1 MKINKNSLQARI
13 NNLSKEM
20 GVHANV
26 LLVSFFFDAFI
37 SRLAKSIHADKFVF
51 KGGFYLATL
60 LGVKNRYT
68 ADIDFLLR
76 KETMN
81 ENRLKEIFTDIIAID
96 ADDSI
101 TFEISDISPI
111 RNEDAYGGFSILLTG
126 HLENVRQSFHVD
138 VATGNPITPKDIEY
152 SYQSLISNETIAFR
166 AYNLETVVAEKL
178 QTILFRGLLNSRCKD
193 YYDIYII
200 HQLQWR
206 KISIP
211 DLRKSFETTCQYRKT
226 PFEREKSLLI
236 LEEISKSDILQTRW
250 KNYAKKSSFAKGIT
264 FKATIEACKEVL
276 SSIFSSSGS

>member
-1 MKINKNSLQARI
+1 MN
-13 NNLSKEM
+13 
-20 GVHANV
+20 VHANV

-37 SRLAKSIHADKFVF
+37 SRLAKSTYADKFVF

-76 KETMN
+76 RESMD
-81 ENRLKEIFTDIIAID
+81 ENRLRKIFTDIIAID

-101 TFEISDISPI
+101 TFEIADISPI
-111 RNEDAYGGFSILLTG
+111 RDEDAYGGFSILLTV

-138 VATGNPITPKDIEY
+138 VATGDPITPNDIEY
-152 SYQSLISNETIAFR
+152 SYQSLISHETIAFR

-200 HQLQWR
+200 NQLQWNN
-206 KISIP
+206 INIP
-211 DLRKSFETTCQYRKT
+211 DLKKAFETTCQYRKT
-226 PFEREKSLLI
+226 PFEKEKSLLI

-250 KNYAKKSSFAKGIT
+250 KNYAKKSSFAKDVP
-264 FKATIEACKEVL
+264 FEATIESCKEIL
-276 SSIFSSSGS
+276 DCIF

>member
-13 NNLSKEM
+13 NNLSKELN
-20 GVHANV
+20 VHVNV

-37 SRLAKSIHADKFVF
+37 SRLAKSIYADKFVF

-76 KETMN
+76 KESMD
-81 ENRLKEIFTDIIAID
+81 ENRLREIFSDIIATN

-101 TFEISDISPI
+101 TFEIADISPI
-111 RNEDAYGGFSILLTG
+111 RDEDAYGGFSILLTG

-138 VATGNPITPKDIEY
+138 VATGDPITPTDIEY

-178 QTILFRGLLNSRCKD
+178 QTILFRRLLNSRCKD

-226 PFEREKSLLI
+226 PFEKEESLLI
-236 LEEISKSDILQTRW
+236 LEEISRSNILQTRW
-250 KNYAKKSSFAKGIT
+250 NNYARKASFAKDIT
-264 FKATIEACKEVL
+264 FEATVESCKEIL
-276 SSIFSSSGS
+276 DCIF

>member
-13 NNLSKEM
+13 NNLSKELN
-20 GVHANV
+20 VHANV

-37 SRLAKSIHADKFVF
+37 SRLAKSIHTDKFVF

-76 KETMN
+76 KESMD
-81 ENRLKEIFTDIIAID
+81 ENRLKEIFSDIIATD

-101 TFEISDISPI
+101 TFEIADISPI
-111 RNEDAYGGFSILLTG
+111 RDEDAYGGYSILLTG

-138 VATGNPITPKDIEY
+138 VATGDPITPTDIEY

-166 AYNLETVVAEKL
+166 AYNLETVIAEKL
-178 QTILFRGLLNSRCKD
+178 QTILSRGLLNSRCKD

-200 HQLQWR
+200 NQLQR
-206 KISIP
+206 KNISIP
-211 DLRKSFETTCQYRKT
+211 DLKKSFETTCQYRKT
-226 PFEREKSLLI
+226 PFEKVESLLI
-236 LEEISKSDILQTRW
+236 LEEISKSNILQNRW
-250 KNYAKKSSFAKGIT
+250 SNYARKASYAKDIT
-264 FKATIEACKEVL
+264 FEAMVESCKEIL
-276 SSIFSSSGS
+276 DCIF

>member
-13 NNLSKEM
+13 NNLSKELN
-20 GVHANV
+20 VHANV

-37 SRLAKSIHADKFVF
+37 SRLAKSIYADKFVF

-76 KETMN
+76 KESMD
-81 ENRLKEIFTDIIAID
+81 ENRLREIFSDIIATN

-101 TFEISDISPI
+101 TFEIADISPI
-111 RNEDAYGGFSILLTG
+111 RDEDAYGGFSILLTG

-138 VATGNPITPKDIEY
+138 VATGDPITPTDIEY

-166 AYNLETVVAEKL
+166 AYNLETVIAEKL
-178 QTILFRGLLNSRCKD
+178 QTILSRGMLNSRCKD

-200 HQLQWR
+200 NQLQR
-206 KISIP
+206 KNISIP
-211 DLRKSFETTCQYRKT
+211 DLKKAFVTTCQYRKT
-226 PFEREKSLLI
+226 PFEKEESLLI
-236 LEEISKSDILQTRW
+236 LEEISRSNILQTRW
-250 KNYAKKSSFAKGIT
+250 NNYARKASFAKDIT
-264 FKATIEACKEVL
+264 FEATVESCKEIL
-276 SSIFSSSGS
+276 DCIF

>member
-13 NNLSKEM
+13 NNLSKELN
-20 GVHANV
+20 VHANV

-37 SRLAKSIHADKFVF
+37 SRLAKSIYADKFVF

-76 KETMN
+76 KESMD
-81 ENRLKEIFTDIIAID
+81 ENRLREIFSDIIATN

-101 TFEISDISPI
+101 TFEIADISPI
-111 RNEDAYGGFSILLTG
+111 RDEDAYGGFSILLTG

-138 VATGNPITPKDIEY
+138 VATGDPITPTDIEY

-178 QTILFRGLLNSRCKD
+178 QTILSRGMLNSRCKD

-200 HQLQWR
+200 NQLQR
-206 KISIP
+206 KNISIP
-211 DLRKSFETTCQYRKT
+211 DLKKAFVTTCQYRKT
-226 PFEREKSLLI
+226 PFEKEESLLI
-236 LEEISKSDILQTRW
+236 LEEISRNNIFNLDGTIMLGRHPLQRTLRL
-250 KNYAKKSSFAKGIT
+250 KQRLNLAKRFSIAF
-264 FKATIEACKEVL
+264 
-276 SSIFSSSGS
+276 SSISGS

>member
-20 GVHANV
+20 NVHANV

-37 SRLAKSIHADKFVF
+37 SRLAKSTYANKFVF

-68 ADIDFLLR
+68 ADLDFLLR
-76 KETMN
+76 RETMD
-81 ENRLKEIFTDIIAID
+81 ENRLRKIFTDIIAID

-101 TFEISDISPI
+101 SFEISDISPI
-111 RNEDAYGGFSILLTG
+111 RDEDAYGGFSILLTG
-126 HLENVRQSFHVD
+126 RLENVRQSFHVD
-138 VATGNPITPKDIEY
+138 VATGDPITPKDIEY

-178 QTILFRGLLNSRCKD
+178 QIILSRGMLNSRCKD

-200 HQLQWR
+200 NQLQR
-206 KISIP
+206 KNISIP
-211 DLRKSFETTCQYRKT
+211 DLKKAFVTTCQYRKT
-226 PFEREKSLLI
+226 PFEKEESLLL

-250 KNYAKKSSFAKGIT
+250 KNYAKKSSFAKDVP
-264 FKATIEACKEVL
+264 FEATIESCKEIL
-276 SSIFSSSGS
+276 DCIF

>member
-20 GVHANV
+20 DVHANV

-68 ADIDFLLR
+68 TDIDFLLR
-76 KETMN
+76 RESMD
-81 ENRLKEIFTDIIAID
+81 ENRLREIFTDIIAID

-101 TFEISDISPI
+101 TFEISAISPI
-111 RNEDAYGGFSILLTG
+111 RGEDAYGGFSILLTG

-138 VATGNPITPKDIEY
+138 VATGDPITPKDIEY

-178 QTILFRGLLNSRCKD
+178 QTILFRRLLNSRCKD

-226 PFEREKSLLI
+226 PFEKEKSLLV
-236 LEEISKSDILQTRW
+236 LEEISKSDIFQTRW
-250 KNYAKKSSFAKGIT
+250 KNYAKKSSFAKGIS
-264 FKATIEACKEVL
+264 FEATIEACKEIL
-276 SSIFSSSGS
+276 DCIF

>member
-1 MKINKNSLQARI
+1 MT
-13 NNLSKEM
+13 
-20 GVHANV
+20 
-26 LLVSFFFDAFI
+26 
-37 SRLAKSIHADKFVF
+37 KSIYADKFVF

-60 LGVKNRYT
+60 LGIKNRYT

-96 ADDSI
+96 SDDSI

-111 RNEDAYGGFSILLTG
+111 RDEDAYGGFSILLTG

-138 VATGNPITPKDIEY
+138 VATGDPITPKDIEY

-200 HQLQWR
+200 KQSQW
-206 KISIP
+206 ININIP
-211 DLRKSFETTCQYRKT
+211 DLRKSFEATCQYRKT
-226 PFEREKSLLI
+226 PFEKEESLSI
-236 LEEISKSDILQTRW
+236 LDEISKSGILQTRW
-250 KNYAKKSSFAKGIT
+250 KNYAKKSSFAKDVP
-264 FKATIEACKEVL
+264 FEATIESCKEIL
-276 SSIFSSSGS
+276 DCIF

>member
-13 NNLSKEM
+13 NNLSKELN
-20 GVHANV
+20 VHVNV
-26 LLVSFFFDAFI
+26 LLISFFFDAFI
-37 SRLAKSIHADKFVF
+37 SRLAKSIYADKFVF

-76 KETMN
+76 KESMD
-81 ENRLKEIFTDIIAID
+81 ENRLREIFSDIIATN

-101 TFEISDISPI
+101 TFEIADISPI
-111 RNEDAYGGFSILLTG
+111 RDEDAYGGFSILLTG

-138 VATGNPITPKDIEY
+138 VATGDPITPTDIEY

-178 QTILFRGLLNSRCKD
+178 QTILSRGMLNSRCKD

-200 HQLQWR
+200 NQLQR
-206 KISIP
+206 KNISIP
-211 DLRKSFETTCQYRKT
+211 DLKKAFVTTCQHRKT
-226 PFEREKSLLI
+226 PFKKEESLLI
-236 LEEISKSDILQTRW
+236 LEEISRSNILQTRW
-250 KNYAKKSSFAKGIT
+250 NNYARKASFAKDIT
-264 FKATIEACKEVL
+264 FEATVESCKEIL
-276 SSIFSSSGS
+276 DCIF

>member
-1 MKINKNSLQARI
+1 MKISKNSLQARI

-20 GVHANV
+20 DVHANV

-37 SRLAKSIHADKFVF
+37 LRLAKSIHADKFVF

-111 RNEDAYGGFSILLTG
+111 RDEDAYGGFSILLTG

-138 VATGNPITPKDIEY
+138 VATGDPITPKDIEY

-200 HQLQWR
+200 KQSQW
-206 KISIP
+206 ININIP
-211 DLRKSFETTCQYRKT
+211 DLRKSFEATCQYRKT
-226 PFEREKSLLI
+226 PFEKEKSLLI
-236 LEEISKSDILQTRW
+236 LDEISKSDILQTRW
-250 KNYAKKSSFAKGIT
+250 KNYAKKSSFAKGVP
-264 FKATIEACKEVL
+264 FEATIESCKEIL
-276 SSIFSSSGS
+276 DCIF

>member
-13 NNLSKEM
+13 NNLSKELN
-20 GVHANV
+20 VHANV

-37 SRLAKSIHADKFVF
+37 SRLAKSIYADKFVF

-76 KETMN
+76 KESMD
-81 ENRLKEIFTDIIAID
+81 ENRLREIFSDIIATN
-96 ADDSI
+96 AVDSI
-101 TFEISDISPI
+101 TFEIADISPI
-111 RNEDAYGGFSILLTG
+111 RDEDAYGGFSILLTG

-138 VATGNPITPKDIEY
+138 VATGDPITPTDIEY

-178 QTILFRGLLNSRCKD
+178 QTILSRGMLNSRCKD

-200 HQLQWR
+200 NQLQR
-206 KISIP
+206 KNISIP
-211 DLRKSFETTCQYRKT
+211 DLKKAFVTTCQYRKT
-226 PFEREKSLLI
+226 PFEKEESLLI
-236 LEEISKSDILQTRW
+236 LEEISRSNILQTRW
-250 KNYAKKSSFAKGIT
+250 KNYAKKSSFAKGIS
-264 FKATIEACKEVL
+264 FEATVESCKEIL
-276 SSIFSSSGS
+276 DCIF

>member
-20 GVHANV
+20 NVHANI

-37 SRLAKSIHADKFVF
+37 SRLAKSTYANKFVF

-76 KETMN
+76 KETMD
-81 ENRLKEIFTDIIAID
+81 ENRLREIFSDIVEAD
-96 ADDSI
+96 VDDSI
-101 TFEISDISPI
+101 TFEIAEISPI
-111 RNEDAYGGFSILLTG
+111 RDEDIYGGFSILLTG
-126 HLENVRQSFHVD
+126 RLENVRQSFHVD
-138 VATGNPITPKDIEY
+138 VATGDPITPSDVEY
-152 SYQSLISNETIAFR
+152 TYQSLISHESITFR

-200 HQLQWR
+200 NQLQWNN
-206 KISIP
+206 INIP
-211 DLRKSFETTCQYRKT
+211 DLKKSFEVTCRYRKT
-226 PFEREKSLLI
+226 PFEKGDALLL
-236 LEEISKSDILQTRW
+236 LEEVSKSDVLQTRW
-250 KNYAKKSSFAKGIT
+250 KNYAKKSSFAKDIP
-264 FKATIEACKEVL
+264 FEATIESCKEIL
-276 SSIFSSSGS
+276 DCIF

>member
-37 SRLAKSIHADKFVF
+37 SRLTKSIYADKFVF

-60 LGVKNRYT
+60 LGIKNRYT

-81 ENRLKEIFTDIIAID
+81 ENRLKEIFTDIIAIN

-101 TFEISDISPI
+101 TFEIADISPI
-111 RNEDAYGGFSILLTG
+111 RDEDAYGGFSILLTG
-126 HLENVRQSFHVD
+126 RLENVRQSFHVD
-138 VATGNPITPKDIEY
+138 VATGDPITPKDIEY

-200 HQLQWR
+200 KQSQW
-206 KISIP
+206 ININIP
-211 DLRKSFETTCQYRKT
+211 DLRKSFEATCQYRKT
-226 PFEREKSLLI
+226 PFEKEESLSI
-236 LEEISKSDILQTRW
+236 LDEISKSDILQTRW
-250 KNYAKKSSFAKGIT
+250 KNYAKKSSFAKDVP
-264 FKATIEACKEVL
+264 FEATIESCKEIL
-276 SSIFSSSGS
+276 DCIF

>member
-20 GVHANV
+20 DVHANV

-68 ADIDFLLR
+68 TDIDFLLR
-76 KETMN
+76 RESMD
-81 ENRLKEIFTDIIAID
+81 ENRLREIFTDIIAID

-111 RNEDAYGGFSILLTG
+111 RDEDAYGGFSILLTG

-138 VATGNPITPKDIEY
+138 VATGDPITPKDIEY

-178 QTILFRGLLNSRCKD
+178 QTILFRRLLNSRCKD

-226 PFEREKSLLI
+226 PFEKEKSLLV
-236 LEEISKSDILQTRW
+236 LEEISKSDIFQTRW
-250 KNYAKKSSFAKGIT
+250 KNYAKKSSFAKGIS
-264 FKATIEACKEVL
+264 FEATIEACKEIL
-276 SSIFSSSGS
+276 DCIF

>member
-13 NNLSKEM
+13 NNLSKELN
-20 GVHANV
+20 VHANV

-37 SRLAKSIHADKFVF
+37 SRLAKSIYADKFVF

-76 KETMN
+76 KESMD
-81 ENRLKEIFTDIIAID
+81 ENRLREIFSDIIATN

-101 TFEISDISPI
+101 TFEIADISPI
-111 RNEDAYGGFSILLTG
+111 RDEDAYGGFSILLTG

-138 VATGNPITPKDIEY
+138 VATGDPITPTDIEY

-178 QTILFRGLLNSRCKD
+178 QTILSRGMLNSRCKD

-200 HQLQWR
+200 NQLQR
-206 KISIP
+206 KNISIP
-211 DLRKSFETTCQYRKT
+211 DLKKAFVTTCQYRKT
-226 PFEREKSLLI
+226 PFEKEESLLI
-236 LEEISKSDILQTRW
+236 LEEISRSNILQTRW
-250 KNYAKKSSFAKGIT
+250 NNYARKASFAKEIT
-264 FKATIEACKEVL
+264 FEATVESCEEILDC
-276 SSIFSSSGS
+276 IF

>member
-37 SRLAKSIHADKFVF
+37 SRLTKSIYADKFVF

-81 ENRLKEIFTDIIAID
+81 ENRLREIFSDIIETD

-101 TFEISDISPI
+101 IFEIADISPI
-111 RNEDAYGGFSILLTG
+111 RDEDAYGGFSILLTG

-138 VATGNPITPKDIEY
+138 IATGDPITPKDIEY

-200 HQLQWR
+200 HQLQWH

-226 PFEREKSLLI
+226 PFEKEKSLLI
-236 LEEISKSDILQTRW
+236 LEEISKSDIFQTRW
-250 KNYAKKSSFAKGIT
+250 KNYAKKSSFAKGIS
-264 FKATIEACKEVL
+264 FEATIEACKEIL
-276 SSIFSSSGS
+276 DCIF

>member
-13 NNLSKEM
+13 NNLSKELN
-20 GVHANV
+20 VHANV

-37 SRLAKSIHADKFVF
+37 SRLAKSIYADKFVF

-76 KETMN
+76 KESMD
-81 ENRLKEIFTDIIAID
+81 ENRLREIFSDIIATN

-101 TFEISDISPI
+101 TFEIADISPI
-111 RNEDAYGGFSILLTG
+111 RDEDAYGGFSILLTG

-138 VATGNPITPKDIEY
+138 VATGDPITPTDIEY

-178 QTILFRGLLNSRCKD
+178 QTILSRGMLNSRCKD

-200 HQLQWR
+200 NQLQR
-206 KISIP
+206 KNISIP
-211 DLRKSFETTCQYRKT
+211 DLKKAFVTTCQYRKT
-226 PFEREKSLLI
+226 PFEKEESFLI
-236 LEEISKSDILQTRW
+236 LDEISGSDILQTRW
-250 KNYAKKSSFAKGIT
+250 KNYAKKASFAKDIT
-264 FKATIEACKEVL
+264 FETTIESCKEIL
-276 SSIFSSSGS
+276 DCIF

>member
-37 SRLAKSIHADKFVF
+37 SRLTKSIYADKFVF

-60 LGVKNRYT
+60 LGIKNRYT

-96 ADDSI
+96 SDDSI
-101 TFEISDISPI
+101 TFEISDISLI
-111 RNEDAYGGFSILLTG
+111 RDEDAYGGFSILLTG
-126 HLENVRQSFHVD
+126 RLENVRQSFHVD

-200 HQLQWR
+200 KQSQW
-206 KISIP
+206 ININIP
-211 DLRKSFETTCQYRKT
+211 DLRKSFEATCQYRKT
-226 PFEREKSLLI
+226 PFEKDEAFLV
-236 LEEISKSDILQTRW
+236 LEEISGSNILQTRW
-250 KNYAKKSSFAKGIT
+250 NNYAKKASFAKDIT
-264 FKATIEACKEVL
+264 FETTIESCKEIL
-276 SSIFSSSGS
+276 DCIF

>member
-20 GVHANV
+20 NVHANV

-37 SRLAKSIHADKFVF
+37 SRLAKSIYADKFVF

-76 KETMN
+76 KESMD
-81 ENRLKEIFTDIIAID
+81 ENRLREIFSDIIATN

-101 TFEISDISPI
+101 TFEIADISPI
-111 RNEDAYGGFSILLTG
+111 RDEDAYGGFSILLTG

-138 VATGNPITPKDIEY
+138 VATGDPITPTDIEY

-178 QTILFRGLLNSRCKD
+178 QTILSRGMLNSRCKD

-200 HQLQWR
+200 NQLQR
-206 KISIP
+206 KNISIP
-211 DLRKSFETTCQYRKT
+211 DLKKAFVTTCQYRKT
-226 PFEREKSLLI
+226 PFEKEESLLI
-236 LEEISKSDILQTRW
+236 LEEISRSNILQTRW
-250 KNYAKKSSFAKGIT
+250 KNYARKASFAKDIT
-264 FKATIEACKEVL
+264 FEATVESCKEIL
-276 SSIFSSSGS
+276 DCIF

>member
-13 NNLSKEM
+13 NNLSKELN
-20 GVHANV
+20 VHVNV
-26 LLVSFFFDAFI
+26 LLVSFFFDTFI
-37 SRLAKSIHADKFVF
+37 SRLAKSIYADKFVF

-76 KETMN
+76 KESMD
-81 ENRLKEIFTDIIAID
+81 ENRLREIFSDIIATN

-101 TFEISDISPI
+101 TFEIADISPI
-111 RNEDAYGGFSILLTG
+111 RDEDAYGGFSILLTG

-138 VATGNPITPKDIEY
+138 VATGDPITPTDIEY

-178 QTILFRGLLNSRCKD
+178 QTILSRGMLNSRCKD

-200 HQLQWR
+200 NQLQR
-206 KISIP
+206 KNISIP
-211 DLRKSFETTCQYRKT
+211 DLKKAFVTTCQYRKT
-226 PFEREKSLLI
+226 PFEKEESLLI
-236 LEEISKSDILQTRW
+236 LEEISRSNILQTRW
-250 KNYAKKSSFAKGIT
+250 NNYARKASFAKDIT
-264 FKATIEACKEVL
+264 FEATVESCKEIL
-276 SSIFSSSGS
+276 DCIF

>member
-13 NNLSKEM
+13 NNLSKELN
-20 GVHANV
+20 VHVNV

-37 SRLAKSIHADKFVF
+37 SRLAKSIYADKFVF

-76 KETMN
+76 KESMD
-81 ENRLKEIFTDIIAID
+81 ENRLREILSDIIATN

-101 TFEISDISPI
+101 TFEIADISPI
-111 RNEDAYGGFSILLTG
+111 RDEDAYGGFSILLTG

-138 VATGNPITPKDIEY
+138 VATGDPITPTDIEY

-178 QTILFRGLLNSRCKD
+178 QTILSRGMLNSRCKD

-200 HQLQWR
+200 NQLQR
-206 KISIP
+206 KNISIP
-211 DLRKSFETTCQYRKT
+211 DLKKAFVTTCQYRKT
-226 PFEREKSLLI
+226 PFEKEESLLI
-236 LEEISKSDILQTRW
+236 LEEISRSNILQTRW
-250 KNYAKKSSFAKGIT
+250 NNYARKASFAKDIT
-264 FKATIEACKEVL
+264 FEATVESCKEIL
-276 SSIFSSSGS
+276 DCIF

>member
-20 GVHANV
+20 NVHANV

-37 SRLAKSIHADKFVF
+37 SRLTKSIYADKFVF

-60 LGVKNRYT
+60 LGIKNRYT

-111 RNEDAYGGFSILLTG
+111 RDEDAYGGFSILLTG

-138 VATGNPITPKDIEY
+138 VATGDPITPTDIEY

-178 QTILFRGLLNSRCKD
+178 QTILSRGMLNSRCKD

-200 HQLQWR
+200 NQLQR
-206 KISIP
+206 KNISIP
-211 DLRKSFETTCQYRKT
+211 DLKKAFVTTCQYRKT
-226 PFEREKSLLI
+226 PFEKEESLLI
-236 LEEISKSDILQTRW
+236 LEEISRSNILQTRW
-250 KNYAKKSSFAKGIT
+250 NNYARKASFAKDIT
-264 FKATIEACKEVL
+264 FEATVESCKEIL
-276 SSIFSSSGS
+276 DCIF

>member
-13 NNLSKEM
+13 NNLSKELN
-20 GVHANV
+20 VHANV

-37 SRLAKSIHADKFVF
+37 SRLAKSIYADKFVF

-76 KETMN
+76 KESMD
-81 ENRLKEIFTDIIAID
+81 ENRLREIFSDIIATN

-101 TFEISDISPI
+101 TFEIADISPI
-111 RNEDAYGGFSILLTG
+111 RDEDAYGGFSILLTG

-138 VATGNPITPKDIEY
+138 VATGDPITPTDIEY
-152 SYQSLISNETIAFR
+152 YYQSLISNETIAFR

-200 HQLQWR
+200 KQSQW
-206 KISIP
+206 ININIP
-211 DLRKSFETTCQYRKT
+211 DLRKSFEATCQYRKT
-226 PFEREKSLLI
+226 PLEKEESLLI
-236 LEEISKSDILQTRW
+236 LDEISKSDILQTRW
-250 KNYAKKSSFAKGIT
+250 KNYARKASFAKDIT
-264 FKATIEACKEVL
+264 FEATVESCKEIL
-276 SSIFSSSGS
+276 DCIF

>member
-20 GVHANV
+20 NVHANV

-37 SRLAKSIHADKFVF
+37 SRLTKSIYADKFVF

-60 LGVKNRYT
+60 LGIKNRYT

-81 ENRLKEIFTDIIAID
+81 ENKLKEIFTDIIAID

-111 RNEDAYGGFSILLTG
+111 RDEDAYGGFSILLTG

-138 VATGNPITPKDIEY
+138 VATGDPITPKDIEY

-200 HQLQWR
+200 NQLQR
-206 KISIP
+206 NNINIP
-211 DLRKSFETTCQYRKT
+211 DLKKSFETTCQYRKT
-226 PFEREKSLLI
+226 PFKKEEALLL

-250 KNYAKKSSFAKGIT
+250 KNYAKKSSFAKDVP
-264 FKATIEACKEVL
+264 FEATIESCKKIL
-276 SSIFSSSGS
+276 DCIF

>member
-20 GVHANV
+20 NVHANV

-37 SRLAKSIHADKFVF
+37 SRLTKSIYADKFVF

-60 LGVKNRYT
+60 LGIKNRYT

-111 RNEDAYGGFSILLTG
+111 RDEDAYGGFSILLTG

-138 VATGNPITPKDIEY
+138 VATGDPITPKDIEY

-178 QTILFRGLLNSRCKD
+178 QTILFRGMLNSRCKD

-200 HQLQWR
+200 NQLQWNN
-206 KISIP
+206 INIP
-211 DLRKSFETTCQYRKT
+211 DLKKSFETTCQYRKT
-226 PFEREKSLLI
+226 PFEKENSLLI

-250 KNYAKKSSFAKGIT
+250 KNYAKKSSFAKDVP
-264 FKATIEACKEVL
+264 FEATIESCKEIL
-276 SSIFSSSGS
+276 DCIF

>member
-13 NNLSKEM
+13 NNLSKELN
-20 GVHANV
+20 VHANV

-37 SRLAKSIHADKFVF
+37 SRLAKSIYADKFVF

-60 LGVKNRYT
+60 LGVRNRYT

-76 KETMN
+76 KESMD
-81 ENRLKEIFTDIIAID
+81 ENRLREIFSDIIATN

-101 TFEISDISPI
+101 TFEIADISPI
-111 RNEDAYGGFSILLTG
+111 RDEDAYGGFSILLTG

-138 VATGNPITPKDIEY
+138 VATGDPITPTDIEY

-178 QTILFRGLLNSRCKD
+178 QTILSRGMLNSRCKD

-200 HQLQWR
+200 NQLQR
-206 KISIP
+206 KNISIP
-211 DLRKSFETTCQYRKT
+211 DLKKAFVTTCQYRKT
-226 PFEREKSLLI
+226 PFEKEESLLI
-236 LEEISKSDILQTRW
+236 LEEISRSNILQTRW
-250 KNYAKKSSFAKGIT
+250 NNYARKASFAKDIT
-264 FKATIEACKEVL
+264 FEATVESCKEIL
-276 SSIFSSSGS
+276 DCIF

>member
-1 MKINKNSLQARI
+1 MD
-13 NNLSKEM
+13 
-20 GVHANV
+20 VHANV

-68 ADIDFLLR
+68 TDIDFLLR
-76 KETMN
+76 RESMD
-81 ENRLKEIFTDIIAID
+81 ENRLREIFTDIIAID

-111 RNEDAYGGFSILLTG
+111 RDEDAYGGFSILLTG
-126 HLENVRQSFHVD
+126 PLENVRQSFHVD
-138 VATGNPITPKDIEY
+138 VATGDPITPTDIEY

-178 QTILFRGLLNSRCKD
+178 QTILSRGMLNSRCKD

-200 HQLQWR
+200 NQLQR
-206 KISIP
+206 KNISIP
-211 DLRKSFETTCQYRKT
+211 DLKKAFVTTCQYRKT
-226 PFEREKSLLI
+226 PFEKEESLLI
-236 LEEISKSDILQTRW
+236 LEEISRSNILQTRW
-250 KNYAKKSSFAKGIT
+250 KNYARKASFAKDIT
-264 FKATIEACKEVL
+264 FEATVESCKEIL
-276 SSIFSSSGS
+276 DCIF

>member
-1 MKINKNSLQARI
+1 MKINKNALQARI

-20 GVHANV
+20 NVHANV

-37 SRLAKSIHADKFVF
+37 SRLAKSIYADKFVF

-76 KETMN
+76 KESMD
-81 ENRLKEIFTDIIAID
+81 ENRLREIFSDIIATN

-101 TFEISDISPI
+101 TFEIADISPI
-111 RNEDAYGGFSILLTG
+111 RDEDAYGGFSILLTG

-138 VATGNPITPKDIEY
+138 VATGDPITPTDIEY

-178 QTILFRGLLNSRCKD
+178 QTILSRGMLNSRCKD

-200 HQLQWR
+200 NQLQR
-206 KISIP
+206 KNISIP
-211 DLRKSFETTCQYRKT
+211 DLKKGFVTTCQYRKT
-226 PFEREKSLLI
+226 PFEKEESLLI
-236 LEEISKSDILQTRW
+236 LEEISRSNILQTRW
-250 KNYAKKSSFAKGIT
+250 NNYARKASFAKDIT
-264 FKATIEACKEVL
+264 FEATVESCKEIL
-276 SSIFSSSGS
+276 DCIF

>member
-13 NNLSKEM
+13 NNLSKELN
-20 GVHANV
+20 VHVNV
-26 LLVSFFFDAFI
+26 LLISFFFDAFI
-37 SRLAKSIHADKFVF
+37 SRLAKSIYADKFVF

-76 KETMN
+76 KESMD
-81 ENRLKEIFTDIIAID
+81 ENRLREIFSDIIATN

-101 TFEISDISPI
+101 TFEIADISPI
-111 RNEDAYGGFSILLTG
+111 RDEDAYGGFSILLTG

-138 VATGNPITPKDIEY
+138 VATGDPITPTDIEY

-178 QTILFRGLLNSRCKD
+178 QTILSRGMLNSRCKD

-200 HQLQWR
+200 NQLQR
-206 KISIP
+206 KNISIP
-211 DLRKSFETTCQYRKT
+211 DLKKAFVTTCQYRKT
-226 PFEREKSLLI
+226 PFEKEESLLL

-250 KNYAKKSSFAKGIT
+250 KNYAKKSSFAKDVP
-264 FKATIEACKEVL
+264 FEATIESCKEIL
-276 SSIFSSSGS
+276 DCIF

>member
-20 GVHANV
+20 DVHANV

-68 ADIDFLLR
+68 TDIDFLLR
-76 KETMN
+76 RESMD
-81 ENRLKEIFTDIIAID
+81 ENRLREIFTDIIAID

-111 RNEDAYGGFSILLTG
+111 RDEDAYGGFSILLTG

-138 VATGNPITPKDIEY
+138 VATGDPITPKDIEY

-226 PFEREKSLLI
+226 PFEKEKSLLI
-236 LEEISKSDILQTRW
+236 LEEISKSDIFQTRW
-250 KNYAKKSSFAKGIT
+250 KNYAKKSSFAKGIS
-264 FKATIEACKEVL
+264 FEATIEACKEIL
-276 SSIFSSSGS
+276 DCIF

>member
-20 GVHANV
+20 NVHANV

-37 SRLAKSIHADKFVF
+37 SRLTKSIYADKFVF

-60 LGVKNRYT
+60 LGIKNRYT

-111 RNEDAYGGFSILLTG
+111 RDEDAYGGFSILLIG

-138 VATGNPITPKDIEY
+138 VATGDPITPKDIEY
-152 SYQSLISNETIAFR
+152 SYQSLISHETIAFR

-200 HQLQWR
+200 NQLQR
-206 KISIP
+206 NNINI
-211 DLRKSFETTCQYRKT
+211 T
-226 PFEREKSLLI
+226 PFKKEEALLL

-264 FKATIEACKEVL
+264 FEATIEACKEVL